1 MLADSHLAYRGTLS
15 DMCQFFGVA
24 TRNSRTNMKIKDA
37 INALEE
43 NGLIKTIRDGNT
55 WTLTLAK
62 KAERNRSVI
71 RIRRDWV
78 IAVKT
83 CKGNGL
89 DWSAALKVWL
99 FVLGNTQE
107 LITSSQIAEAL
118 HLSKSTVSK
127 ARQYLFY
134 DLNAIDSTTVT
145 VVDAS
150 GRYRCLG
157 SHITGTVWIDQ

>member
-1 MLADSHLAYRGTLS
+1 
-15 DMCQFFGVA
+15 
-24 TRNSRTNMKIKDA
+24 MKIRDA

-107 LITSSQIAEAL
+107 LITSS
-118 HLSKSTVSK
+118 
-127 ARQYLFY
+127 
-134 DLNAIDSTTVT
+134 
-145 VVDAS
+145 
-150 GRYRCLG
+150 
-157 SHITGTVWIDQ
+157 

>member
-1 MLADSHLAYRGTLS
+1 
-15 DMCQFFGVA
+15 
-24 TRNSRTNMKIKDA
+24 MKIKDA

-134 DLNAIDSTTVT
+134 DLNAIDSTAVT
-145 VVDAS
+145 VVDA
-150 GRYRCLG
+150 
-157 SHITGTVWIDQ
+157 

>member
-1 MLADSHLAYRGTLS
+1 
-15 DMCQFFGVA
+15 
-24 TRNSRTNMKIKDA
+24 MKIKDA

-43 NGLIKTIRDGNT
+43 KGLIKTIRDGNT

-118 HLSKSTVSK
+118 YLSKSTVSK

-134 DLNAIDSTTVT
+134 DRDS
-145 VVDAS
+145 
-150 GRYRCLG
+150 GRCLG
-157 SHITGTVWIDQ
+157 QVSLSRFAHHGNRVDRSIIVCSRRRNLCAFLRQIKDSLLSEAKIHTF